1 MAFGLR
7 TVVRTMSSNTLAPCP
22 DCGHLVSQLAET
34 CPSCARPL
42 RKPAPREG
50 LFLRT
55 MNLGVAVALGIILF
69 IAIVPILVGFGA
81 TFLARVV
88 QWFR

>member
-1 MAFGLR
+1 
-7 TVVRTMSSNTLAPCP
+7 MSTNALAPCP

-42 RKPAPREG
+42 RKPRSREG

-55 MNLGVAVALGIILF
+55 LNVGVAVVVGIILF
-69 IAIVPILVGFGA
+69 IAIVPLAIGFGSA
-81 TFLARVV
+81 FLARVV
-88 QWFR
+88 QWLR